1 MNKSIARFCIQG
13 IVIAVILYILGLVAF
28 KNWFP
33 DKYFS
38 GFYVVVFLV
47 FGVTVFFHSVLI
59 KAASKQNMAF
69 INKFLAFTGFKLL
82 LYLFFIV
89 GYIFLIGIQPVSF
102 LLTFLFTYL
111 VFTVFEVVS
120 ILEFL
125 KKNYSKSGSTNQ

>member
-1 MNKSIARFCIQG
+1 MNKSIVRFSIQSV
-13 IVIAVILYILGLVAF
+13 IVAIILCILGLAAF

-33 DKYFS
+33 EKYFS
-38 GFYVVVFLV
+38 GFYAVIILV
-47 FGVTVFFHSVLI
+47 FGVTVFFHSILV
-59 KAASKQNMAF
+59 KAAANQNMTF
-69 INKFLAFTGFKLL
+69 INKFLAFTGLKLL

-89 GYIFLIGIQPVSF
+89 GYIFLIGTQPVSF
-102 LLTFLFTYL
+102 LLTFLLTYL

>member
-1 MNKSIARFCIQG
+1 MNKSIVRFSIQG
-13 IVIAVILYILGLVAF
+13 FIIAVILYILGLAAF

-38 GFYVVVFLV
+38 GFSGVIILV
-47 FGVTVFFHSVLI
+47 FGVTVFFHSILI
-59 KAASKQNMAF
+59 KAAAKQNMAF

-82 LYLFFIV
+82 MYLFFII
-89 GYIFLIGIQPVSF
+89 GYIFLIGTPPVSF
-102 LLTFLFTYL
+102 LLTFLLSYL